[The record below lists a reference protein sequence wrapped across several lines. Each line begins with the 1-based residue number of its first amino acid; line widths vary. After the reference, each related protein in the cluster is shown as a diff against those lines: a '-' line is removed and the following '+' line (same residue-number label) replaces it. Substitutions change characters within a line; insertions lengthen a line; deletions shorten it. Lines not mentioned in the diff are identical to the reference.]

1 MKLSKTQTGMNRLLG
16 FTSIGIGVL
25 MIITIILSSVF
36 VSKVKKANQN
46 RVQSLSAAYQMRVAS
61 DYLTNRA
68 RLYSRNGDMT
78 YYNEY
83 WTEVNTTKTREK
95 AVETISANNA
105 TAAEMKLINDALA
118 ASNNLVP
125 IEEQAMD
132 LAKKG
137 KYTEA
142 MNVSLSPE
150 YHAIK
155 DQVDDNANELLA
167 SVNIRTQAD
176 VSRYELLLTI
186 SIVFIVLFALVLIL
200 IQLSYI
206 KFVARKII
214 EPIIKIRD
222 NVVYMSQGNMAAP
235 VEVTRDESEIGV
247 LAGALIDAKATL
259 NDYVGITIGTLNNLA
274 SGNFDL
280 TIDMEFLG
288 DFVPIKVALN
298 QIIDSLNEAM
308 SNIKEAASQVN
319 SGSEQVSSG
328 AQTLS
333 QGATEQA
340 SAVQQLSA
348 SINQIAEQVKANAQ
362 NSQHAN
368 EISSSASAKMMEG
381 NEQMKDMLEAMNEIN
396 NKASEINKIIKTIDD
411 IAFQTNI
418 LALNASVEAAR
429 AGAAGK
435 GFAVVADEVRN
446 LAAKSADAA
455 SQTTLLIESAIEAV
469 ENGTK
474 IADATAET
482 LLSVVESAKESTS
495 LVEEI
500 SVASAEQSTAIEQI
514 NIGVEQISS
523 VVETNTATAEESAAA
538 SEELFSQAQVLDSE
552 VSKYKLRGQSNDV
565 VSAPANVES
574 YSLDVTDKY

>member
-186 SIVFIVLFALVLIL
+186 SIVFIILFALILIL

-288 DFVPIKVALN
+288 DFVPIKAALN